1 MWLKLTVFQVEAF
14 GGHSR
19 PKPHCVDN
27 VVPVARNGRVIWHS
41 EDRDC
46 IDPSL
51 LAVGV
56 GLDIAVEINFE
67 RVLRPR
73 LFPRVAV
80 YQPIIWYF
88 HLRNKGKSLLSI
100 LKIYGSNDESTSL
113 TCTMYMTLKVY

>member
-56 GLDIAVEINFE
+56 GLDIAVEINFDC
-67 RVLRPR
+67 VLRSC
-73 LFPRVAV
+73 LFPGVAV
-80 YQPIIWYF
+80 DQPIIRYF
-88 HLRNKGKSLLSI
+88 HLWKKVNNNE
-100 LKIYGSNDESTSL
+100 NDLRCTS
-113 TCTMYMTLKVY
+113 KE